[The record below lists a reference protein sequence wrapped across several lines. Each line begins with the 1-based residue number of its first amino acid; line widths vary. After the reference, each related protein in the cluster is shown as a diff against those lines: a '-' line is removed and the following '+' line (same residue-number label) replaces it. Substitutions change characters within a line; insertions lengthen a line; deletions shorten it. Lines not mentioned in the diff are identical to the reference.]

1 MEFSAPEP
9 PDSAAK
15 YLPEEAD
22 SFGEG
27 LWNILQS
34 AFETIAPSLTEA
46 SHICLRV
53 FAAVLIAGLVSQFST
68 SPAIELAGVAAV
80 AALLLEPS
88 RSLIELG
95 VDTVQD
101 LQSYGKLL
109 LPVMASS
116 LAAQGGVT
124 SSTALYVGTAVLDA
138 VLSAAVTSVMIPMVW
153 AFLAL
158 AIAHAAVG
166 EPLLGKFRDLLRW
179 AMEWALKLTLYVFTG
194 YMAVTGV
201 VSGTADAAAGKAAR
215 IAVSGAVPVVGG
227 ILSDAADAV
236 LLAASTLGSGAGIWG
251 ILTVLAIF
259 CAPAIRIGV
268 QYLLLKATA
277 AIGETLG
284 GLRCASLISDFTT
297 AMGLLMALVSTQT
310 TLLLISAVCFLRGVS
325 G

>member
-9 PDSAAK
+9 PDSAAEF
-15 YLPEEAD
+15 LPEEAD

-27 LWNILQS
+27 LWNVLQS

-46 SHICLRV
+46 THICLCV
-53 FAAVLIAGLVSQFST
+53 FAAVLIAGLVSQFSS
-68 SPAIELAGVAAV
+68 SPTIELAGVTAV

-138 VLSAAVTSVMIPMVW
+138 VLSAAVTSVMVPMVW
-153 AFLAL
+153 MFLAL
-158 AIAHAAVG
+158 AISHAAVG

-227 ILSDAADAV
+227 ILSDATDAV

-259 CAPAIRIGV
+259 CAPSLRIGV

-284 GLRCASLISDFTT
+284 GLRCAALISDFAA